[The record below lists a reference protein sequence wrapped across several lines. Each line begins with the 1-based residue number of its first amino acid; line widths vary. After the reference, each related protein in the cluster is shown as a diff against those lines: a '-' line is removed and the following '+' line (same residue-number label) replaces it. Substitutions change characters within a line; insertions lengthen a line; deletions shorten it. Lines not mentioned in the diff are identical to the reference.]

1 MTVIQV
7 GLVDKT
13 GKLDP
18 DLVQS
23 AAAALNIQVTRD
35 LPQFWPAVHATVLYL
50 PNHKKTPS
58 GVWPVQLVASLPP
71 GEGGYHLDK
80 HNQPYAKVLADAG
93 SDGWTV
99 AASHEI
105 LEMLVDPFGNR
116 LQTSRSIEIVNGK
129 IQDGPSEFAYLV
141 EACDPCEADQYGYS
155 IQGIAVSDFLTPR
168 FYDPLPTPGTRYSFT
183 GALKAPR
190 QILPGGYISWINQQT
205 DEWQQLQYLDTK
217 PKIVDLGPAKGKS
230 LREWIHTQ
238 NHDVKG
244 LRGPLQVSAKPQNK
258 ALFDACSVRRDAL
271 SAIATRRAKLA
282 K

>member
-1 MTVIQV
+1 MPNSRPRSTCCRASPTARCTRPKPPGATASAARASRRCCRRCASRVADAARAAPGSRFRRRRKGPAASFRVVQGACVMSVIQV

-35 LPQFWPAVHATVLYL
+35 LQFWPAVHATVIFL

-58 GVWPVQLVASLPP
+58 GVWPVQLVANLPA

-80 HNQPYAKVLADAG
+80 HNQPYANVLAQAG

-116 LQTSRSIEIVNGK
+116 LQTSRSIRIVNGK

-141 EACDPCEADQYGYS
+141 EACDPCEADRYGYS

-168 FYDPLPTPGTRYSFT
+168 FYDPLPTPGTRYSF
-183 GALKAPR
+183 
-190 QILPGGYISWINQQT
+190 
-205 DEWQQLQYLDTK
+205 
-217 PKIVDLGPAKGKS
+217 
-230 LREWIHTQ
+230 
-238 NHDVKG
+238 
-244 LRGPLQVSAKPQNK
+244 
-258 ALFDACSVRRDAL
+258 
-271 SAIATRRAKLA
+271 
-282 K
+282 